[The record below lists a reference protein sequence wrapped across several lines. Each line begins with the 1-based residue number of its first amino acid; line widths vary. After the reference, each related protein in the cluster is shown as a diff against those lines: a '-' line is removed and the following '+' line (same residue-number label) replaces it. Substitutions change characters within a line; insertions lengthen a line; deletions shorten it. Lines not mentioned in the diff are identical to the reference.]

1 MTDTLDTLESAWSEA
16 RQGNGAF
23 IQVMGRVGSGKTT
36 LLNRLLESIDPNT
49 DQAGVVSMRCGD
61 GGLVRPSDRGELEE
75 LVARVTEGV
84 RVIEWSQVSP
94 RTLSL
99 YNGCFL
105 AETFCRLQ
113 PMLEL
118 PAMTDSIPTPSRAKI
133 HAGLLFD
140 VARNNPIVLIL
151 DDVHRTDEGSRQVL
165 QELALALKADA
176 KVKLLVVCTTT
187 QPLHRSDATDPWLI
201 DGATRLDV
209 SRLKE
214 DEIEKVMRQGF
225 LARGLEGSDRCGEWI
240 EATQGNPLV
249 AHALLDKLDRLTCSG
264 GPASQVKLP
273 APLESDEYKG
283 LLALAAGHSPEL
295 RADVRADLQTAAVI
309 GTHFR
314 QI

>member
-84 RVIEWSQVSP
+84 RVIEWSPSESENSESVQWLLP
-94 RTLSL
+94 GGDFLS
-99 YNGCFL
+99 
-105 AETFCRLQ
+105 AATHVA
-113 PMLEL
+113 EL

-187 QPLHRSDATDPWLI
+187 QPLHRYRAP
-201 DGATRLDV
+201 
-209 SRLKE
+209 E
-214 DEIEKVMRQGF
+214 
-225 LARGLEGSDRCGEWI
+225 
-240 EATQGNPLV
+240 
-249 AHALLDKLDRLTCSG
+249 SG
-264 GPASQVKLP
+264 
-273 APLESDEYKG
+273 
-283 LLALAAGHSPEL
+283 
-295 RADVRADLQTAAVI
+295 
-309 GTHFR
+309 
-314 QI
+314 